1 MKNIKN
7 LAIYAVISVYI
18 IGIVLSFSGNLI
30 NQIQVTRQKIQI
42 EKIFNAEILEF
53 SLTEWDNFEDFDEIK
68 FRNKYYDVV
77 SFQKI
82 NNRIFAKA
90 VKDDFENEFRVSFL
104 KVFNK
109 HQSPFSKIK
118 KTNFF
123 CNHLLCFTDFKIV
136 GNSNFK
142 LDFIPY
148 NKYFLAFKTSSFI
161 NFLEKPPREINF
173 NLV

>member
-7 LAIYAVISVYI
+7 LAIFAVISGYI
-18 IGIVLSFSGNLI
+18 IGIVFSFSGNLI

-42 EKIFNAEILEF
+42 EKISNAEILEF
-53 SLTEWDNFEDFDEIK
+53 SLNDWNNFEDSDEIK
-68 FRNKYYDVV
+68 FRNEYYDVV

-90 VKDDFENEFRVSFL
+90 VKDDLENELRVSFL

-109 HQSPFSKIK
+109 HQSPLSKIK

-123 CNHLLCFTDFKIV
+123 SKHLLCFTEFKIV

-142 LDFIPY
+142 LDFVPDNI
-148 NKYFLAFKTSSFI
+148 YFLAFKTSSFI
-161 NFLEKPPREINF
+161 NFLEKPPC
-173 NLV
+173 